1 LGASE
6 TTIKIIGFSMKKII
20 PILKGIFYI
29 FGLLSLFSVSSS
41 YAQQFDQ
48 QYLKWKAEQEAQ
60 DARLKIPR
68 VSTREHYLAKPAL
81 NPASSTT
88 KISLNQANAEQ
99 LQELSGVGQKK
110 AEAIISYRQKNG
122 KFKNIEELQQVKGIG
137 PALFSKNKDRLGL

>member
-1 LGASE
+1 
-6 TTIKIIGFSMKKII
+6 MKKII
-20 PILKGIFYI
+20 LILKGISYLFS
-29 FGLLSLFSVSSS
+29 LLSLLSISNS

-48 QYLKWKAEQEAQ
+48 QYLKWKTEQQAH

-81 NPASSTT
+81 NSTSSAT
-88 KISLNQANAEQ
+88 KINLNQANAEQ
-99 LQELSGVGQKK
+99 LQELSGIGQKK
-110 AEAIISYRQKNG
+110 AEAIIAYRQKNG

>member
-68 VSTREHYLAKPAL
+68 VSTREYYLAKPAL
-81 NPASSTT
+81 NPASSAT

-110 AEAIISYRQKNG
+110 AEAIIAYRQKNG